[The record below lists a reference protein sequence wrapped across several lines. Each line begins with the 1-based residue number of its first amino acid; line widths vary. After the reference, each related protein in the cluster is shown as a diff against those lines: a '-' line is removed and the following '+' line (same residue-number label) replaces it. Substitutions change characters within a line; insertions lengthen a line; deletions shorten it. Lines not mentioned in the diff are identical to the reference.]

1 MFHLRFV
8 TFNTSP
14 PALVIQLDQLSFCCW
29 SSKRIP
35 SLRPSLSSGSGTI
48 FPQTLAQLTSLQVTH
63 RLDGPYSEAFLG
75 TPLTCFSQ
83 LLLHAQL
90 VFFGALITDGTPC
103 TFIGSNLTP
112 ALDSD
117 LSQQRLHCLVHSCI
131 LS

>member
-1 MFHLRFV
+1 M
-8 TFNTSP
+8 
-14 PALVIQLDQLSFCCW
+14 
-29 SSKRIP
+29 
-35 SLRPSLSSGSGTI
+35 SSGSGTI
-48 FPQTLAQLTSLQVTH
+48 FPRTLAELTPLQLTH

-75 TPLTCFSQ
+75 TRVTCFSHLLLL

-90 VFFGALITDGTPC
+90 VFFGALITDGAPC